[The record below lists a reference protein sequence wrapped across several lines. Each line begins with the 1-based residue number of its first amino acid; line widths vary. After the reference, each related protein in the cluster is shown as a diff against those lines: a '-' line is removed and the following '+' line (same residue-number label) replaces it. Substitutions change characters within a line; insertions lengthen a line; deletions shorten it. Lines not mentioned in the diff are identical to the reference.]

1 MKKLLIITLLLI
13 STNCYSAGPQKINYP
28 IDGIKVGDSLKE
40 LYSDS
45 EIKEFKRQEIKKD
58 GKYYLLARFPSE
70 AVSRL
75 IKRSLDTPPQITKIS
90 RANAFSVIQFAV
102 KEGDPDM
109 YVYAVAAIR
118 LHPSDINGCIDSKN
132 SLIKNVI
139 KKDFK
144 YIKDHDS
151 EMSHP
156 TNEGKVYQSE
166 FLLDYGNKIRVY
178 CVNFKDDNVMP
189 DHLRFEILN
198 KDYDSWYNK

>member
-1 MKKLLIITLLLI
+1 MKNIIITILFLFI
-13 STNCYSAGPQKINYP
+13 SSNCYSAGPQKINYA

-45 EIKEFKRQEIKKD
+45 EIKEFEIQEIKD

-70 AVSRL
+70 A
-75 IKRSLDTPPQITKIS
+75 I
-90 RANAFSVIQFAV
+90 ANAFSVIQFAV

-118 LHPSDINGCIDSKN
+118 LHPNDINGCLDSKK
-132 SLIKNVI
+132 SLIENVI

-144 YIKDHDS
+144 YIKDLDS

-166 FLLDYGNKIRVY
+166 FLLDYGNKVRVY
-178 CVNFKDDNVMP
+178 CVNFKNDNVMN

-198 KDYDSWYNK
+198 KDYDNWYNK